1 MACAVA
7 APVPEPSGDF
17 PAWLEAQGVNEEV
30 ARAMDSELG
39 IRDYGVLRACVGD
52 GLVRAELLAAARDRL
67 PFGFYAV
74 LRQVVKALRDAEPHD
89 DDDAAAASSPCGDVT
104 LAGLVDVLL
113 ALFSGLSRELL
124 LSVRRLGVIDGQGI
138 GDGGSS
144 PLGAEIEHEDL
155 IADQEKLATGDDRA
169 VKCTDE
175 YQNPDKEATLDSREP
190 RDEGGDDSHGQPN
203 LGAIHTWHGV
213 KMEICDVAEIPWTAP
228 GDNNLSNHGAAWE
241 EIIVGEAAPV
251 NPAERAGS
259 CVGKGHSEFIIQ
271 DVTSLLATGKARP
284 RAKRRDGDDEGTE
297 ENVDGHQPPWQRQR
311 QQQQKKR
318 TTEGMPDENTI
329 SEYATQPLAESQYK
343 QGPPAATASGLHLGL
358 LQRGGCFGLPVDRGT
373 DQELVLA
380 QQLQQAGGGK
390 SGVAALSCDICG
402 QAFAQRRILDVH
414 RLTHTGE
421 KPHRCAVCGRAF
433 SQNCSLKRHQRTH
446 TGERP
451 HRCALCGR
459 AFALPGDLKNHQ
471 RIHTGEKPYRCAV
484 CDRSFS
490 WYSSLKIHQNTHTR
504 DRPSCCKVCGL
515 VFEEHADFRHHQQAH
530 ARKAAE
536 ATEAA
541 EAAAATL
548 L

>member
-1 MACAVA
+1 MACAVS
-7 APVPEPSGDF
+7 APVPPEPMDDF

-74 LRQVVKALRDAEPHD
+74 LRQVVKALRGDGHHH
-89 DDDAAAASSPCGDVT
+89 DDAAAYPSDVT
-104 LAGLVDVLL
+104 LGGLVDVLL

-124 LSVRRLGVIDGQGI
+124 LSARRLGAIDGQGS

-144 PLGAEIEHEDL
+144 PLGAEMEHEDL
-155 IADQEKLATGDDRA
+155 IADEEKLAAGDDRA
-169 VKCTDE
+169 VKRTDM
-175 YQNPDKEATLDSREP
+175 YQEPDKEATLDSREP
-190 RDEGGDDSHGQPN
+190 CDDGGGDT
-203 LGAIHTWHGV
+203 HTWHGV
-213 KMEICDVAEIPWTAP
+213 KMETCDEIPWTVP

-241 EIIVGEAAPV
+241 EIIVGGTAPV
-251 NPAERAGS
+251 SPAQRAGS

-271 DVTSLLATGKARP
+271 DVTSLLATGKARL
-284 RAKRRDGDDEGTE
+284 RAKRRAGDDGEVTG
-297 ENVDGHQPPWQRQR
+297 ENVDGPQPPWQW
-311 QQQQKKR
+311 QQQQQQQMTKGTLDK
-318 TTEGMPDENTI
+318 NII
-329 SEYATQPLAESQYK
+329 SEFATQPPAESQYK
-343 QGPPAATASGLHLGL
+343 QAPSATASGLHPGL
-358 LQRGGCFGLPVDRGT
+358 LQRGDDTTAADR
-373 DQELVLA
+373 QLA
-380 QQLQQAGGGK
+380 QQLQLQP
-390 SGVAALSCDICG
+390 ALSCDICG
-402 QAFAQRRILDVH
+402 QAFAQRRVLDVH
-414 RLTHTGE
+414 RLRHTGE

-451 HRCALCGR
+451 HRCAVCGR

-484 CDRSFS
+484 CERSFS

-504 DRPSCCKVCGL
+504 GRPSCCKVCGL
-515 VFEEHADFRHHQQAH
+515 VFEDQADFRRHQQAH
-530 ARKAAE
+530 ARKAA
-536 ATEAA
+536 AAAVAAA
-541 EAAAATL
+541 EAAATTL